1 MVHELKTWPIYF
13 QAIVDRKKRFEI
25 RFNDRDFKEG
35 DTLILREYR
44 EKTRHY
50 TGRKV
55 LVNVLYVFKD
65 SLLEAVRD
73 NWVVMSISEP
83 LGLSGV
89 RNQDNLDQF

>member
-1 MVHELKTWPIYF
+1 MVHVLKTWPVYF

-44 EKTRHY
+44 PEQKHY

-55 LVNVLYVFKD
+55 LVNVLYIFKED
-65 SLLEAVRD
+65 HYELLARNLVI
-73 NWVVMSISEP
+73 MSISDP

-89 RNQDNLDQF
+89 RNQDNLDSF